1 MQPLSEEMVLN
12 SILKSFRKSHVSST
26 LSLPL
31 KLRFLFRDR
40 GHLGAEGSHKICV
53 EIHVWRCWINQSH
66 SATLAPFYNSPKQDL
81 GAEVLESYKKMEL
94 DSDPDLNFLVVA
106 CLPSVCIWMSLRI

>member
-1 MQPLSEEMVLN
+1 MILN
-12 SILKSFRKSHVSST
+12 SILKNFRKGHT
-26 LSLPL
+26 PSLPS

-40 GHLGAEGSHKICV
+40 EHLAAEGMCKIPAEV
-53 EIHVWRCWINQSH
+53 HVWRCWINQSH

-81 GAEVLESYKKMEL
+81 GAEVVEWSKKMEL